1 MILGF
6 PAVWYHAEFHVE
18 YPCTAE
24 NVSALD
30 EISRSG
36 VVKVISLSNL
46 VGMLKIIPKWLS
58 KFVETRTQSYWTY
71 GDIAFWV
78 AKHLIRTGSVTKIWR
93 NIMKNIKSRLAHT
106 KEVCWST
113 LSVGLSIANRLYP
126 AVLLQ
131 FLFVVVPCVFAWL
144 HGANVDVRSA
154 ELNSP
159 QVQQAMLLDL
169 AIYKSY
175 FFSFYDKL
183 ILKYLATFQEHTD
196 LDFKIGFRFKRQYV
210 VLWLRWIIIHG
221 NVWSREPSGVQIL
234 QKPFNTVRIS

>member
-1 MILGF
+1 MAILPF
-6 PAVWYHAEFHVE
+6 E
-18 YPCTAE
+18 
-24 NVSALD
+24 
-30 EISRSG
+30 
-36 VVKVISLSNL
+36 
-46 VGMLKIIPKWLS
+46 
-58 KFVETRTQSYWTY
+58 
-71 GDIAFWV
+71 V

-175 FFSFYDKL
+175 FSFYDKL

-196 LDFKIGFRFKRQYV
+196 LDFKIGFRFKQQYV